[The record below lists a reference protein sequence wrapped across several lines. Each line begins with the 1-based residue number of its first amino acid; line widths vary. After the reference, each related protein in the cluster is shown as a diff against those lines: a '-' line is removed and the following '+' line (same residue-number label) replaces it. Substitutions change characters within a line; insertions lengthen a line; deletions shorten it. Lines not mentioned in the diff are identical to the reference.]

1 MSHMTMPP
9 QQPMFVPQPMPPVA
23 PVRKN
28 GLGTTSLVTGIVAG
42 CFAFIPVVGAFFA
55 IPLAIIAIFFGVF
68 GLVRALRGRA
78 TMGLPIAGGIL
89 GIVAVIIS
97 IAFSVSAAKAVDDA
111 INSTDSTGTT
121 TTTTTQDEP
130 AGDNPAAQ
138 DKPGK
143 NKPAEHK
150 PAAPAQPGIGDT
162 VTDGKLAFTI
172 TNVKTGVKRIG
183 DQYLGEKADGSY
195 TIVSLKVK
203 NVGHESA
210 TFDDFSQYVYSAKE
224 DKYSADTEADIY
236 LDDSNAFLNEINP
249 GNTVK
254 GKMAFDMPD
263 GVSAATI
270 ELHGGL
276 FSGGATVKLK

>member
-9 QQPMFVPQPMPPVA
+9 QQQPVFVPQPVQPVA

-28 GLGTTSLVTGIVAG
+28 GLGTTSLVTGIIAG
-42 CFAFIPVVGAFFA
+42 GFAFIPVVGAFFA
-55 IPLAIIAIFFGVF
+55 VPLAIIAIFFGTF

-78 TMGLPIAGGIL
+78 TKGLPIAGGIL
-89 GIVAVIIS
+89 GIVALIIS
-97 IAFSVSAAKAVDDA
+97 ISFSVSTAKAVDGA

-121 TTTTTQDEP
+121 TTATH
-130 AGDNPAAQ
+130 
-138 DKPGK
+138 DKP
-143 NKPAEHK
+143 AQHK
-150 PAAPAQPGIGDT
+150 PAAPAEAGIGDT
-162 VTDGKLAFTI
+162 VTDGDLAFTI
-172 TNVKTGVKRIG
+172 TNVKTGVKQVG

-210 TFDDFSQYVYSAKE
+210 TFDDSSQYVYSAKE
-224 DKYSADTEADIY
+224 DKYSADTAADIY

-249 GNTVK
+249 GNIVK
-254 GKMAFDMPD
+254 GKMSFDMPK

-270 ELHGGL
+270 ELHGSM